1 MKFKTQSLRNKVVI
15 FLVPGLLNF
24 YGWFGYAPILYTVF
38 FLTIG
43 TLIALFLSRD
53 FKLPK
58 SKIYISIV
66 LMLPSY
72 LISILLNNQNLFI
85 SIIGAHQR
93 YFGLASLLCII
104 IIFIICSRSEI
115 KIEHWLKFGLGLA
128 LVTSNFLGLMQA
140 LGVDFFINPTYKN
153 VVTLTFGNPNFAGAF
168 IGMLSIINLYFLLKT
183 RSIIYKYFWF
193 AMFCL
198 SVFLS
203 IKTDSLQSPI
213 LIILNFSI
221 VFLILGAPGLATNKF
236 SIKQKNYIS
245 RLFILIVIIIT
256 LFLVNYFSRIKYWF
270 SKESN
275 FNARIDYWG
284 NGIGVWKD
292 HLFFGVGIDNLQN
305 FAAIHKTNS
314 QVMRDGSFVIP
325 DKSHNVFIDHL
336 ANGGLVSG
344 CLWLIFVSSII
355 YIIFSLNRLILS
367 SRLEFS
373 ILASIFIIYIFQSMI
388 SPDHL
393 ILTLVGW
400 ISAGLLV
407 NLYFNFQDL
416 ENLFIKEIKVFT
428 KLQTTLVLIVSSFIL
443 ILMPAISADIKT
455 RTLVEQGILDKKAI
469 LNLINS
475 WPNTYSTERF
485 AIAALQQSTDECD
498 FATQL
503 ANRLSY
509 LNSRSG
515 QAWFIKSI
523 CSFRNDDIQKAIREI
538 NSALLLDPKNSYYLV
553 SKAKYFLSI
562 SDIDRAFHEINL
574 AKNINPNEVDLVKV
588 ERRILELRSN

>member
-1 MKFKTQSLRNKVVI
+1 MRFKTQSLRNKVVI
-15 FLVPGLLNF
+15 FLVPVLLNF
-24 YGWFGYAPILYTVF
+24 SGWFGYAPILYTVF

-53 FKLPK
+53 LKLPK
-58 SKIYISIV
+58 SKIYIPIV

-72 LISILLNNQNLFI
+72 LISIVLNNQNFFI

-93 YFGLASLLCII
+93 HFGLASLLCII
-104 IIFIICSRSEI
+104 VIFIICSRSEI
-115 KIEHWLKFGLGLA
+115 KIEHWLKIGLGLA

-140 LGVDFFINPTYKN
+140 LGVDLFINPTYNN

-183 RSIIYKYFWF
+183 KSIIYKYFWF

-221 VFLILGAPGLATNKF
+221 VFLFLGAPGLATNKF

-245 RLFILIVIIIT
+245 MLFIPIVIIIT
-256 LFLVNYFSRIKYWF
+256 LFLVNYSRIKYWF

-284 NGIGVWKD
+284 NGIDVWKD

-373 ILASIFIIYIFQSMI
+373 ILASIFITYIFQSMI

-416 ENLFIKEIKVFT
+416 EKLFIKEIKVLT
-428 KLQTTLVLIVSSFIL
+428 KLQTTLVLIVSSFTL
-443 ILMPAISADIKT
+443 ILMPAIFVDIKT
-455 RTLVEQGILDKKAI
+455 QTLFKQDILDKKAI
-469 LNLINS
+469 LNLVNS

-485 AIAALQQSTDECD
+485 AIVALQSSTDECD

-523 CSFRNDDIQKAIREI
+523 CSFRNDDSLKAIQEV

-562 SDIDRAFHEINL
+562 SDIDGAFREINL
-574 AKNINPNEVDLVKV
+574 AKNINPNEVDLFEIEKK
-588 ERRILELRSN
+588 ILEFRSN